1 MKRLCTYVLFLTMC
15 LGPAT
20 ASAGGVAFDV
30 RDLMSAN
37 QFHNIGLGK
46 LTQDQIAALNAAL
59 PGLEP
64 LAGTDKPFDLRDA
77 MTVNQFHKAGLDA
90 LSAEQVAA
98 LNSWVNSS
106 LHAKDAVPTVS
117 KAPLTAPVAVPTA
130 ATAAA
135 FGATMLAPA
144 APEPTEIETRILG
157 AFNGWSGN
165 TVFRLENGQV
175 WRQAEPGEFD
185 VKLQDPAVV
194 IKKLAFG
201 YLLSIPGQSDTV
213 FVRRIH

>member
-15 LGPAT
+15 LGPAA

-37 QFHNIGLGK
+37 QFHNIGLDK

-77 MTVNQFHKAGLDA
+77 MTVNQFHKAGLDS
-90 LSAEQVAA
+90 LSMEQVAA
-98 LNSWVNSS
+98 LNSWVNTS
-106 LHAKDAVPTVS
+106 LRQVPKLS
-117 KAPLTAPVAVPTA
+117 QAPLTAPVAAPDA
-130 ATAAA
+130 ATAGT

-144 APEPTEIETRILG
+144 VPEPTEIETRILG

-185 VKLQDPAVV
+185 VRLQDPAVV